1 MKATKTIA
9 MVLAVG
15 MVLAL
20 AGTAQAGLVAYWDFN
35 EGSGTTAADFSSN
48 DNDGTLFGT
57 PTWVAGQSGDAG
69 DFALEFDQGTTDGVT
84 VLDDPSLDLGSS
96 FTIGAWVYDQ
106 GSDWGRVIDRSFGG
120 DLSNYEFETGRN
132 GNNRNSF
139 WSLTDIE
146 FQQQPLFVIPLN
158 AWHHYAVTFDG
169 SDLRF
174 YLDGSLQGSPFA
186 IGGDQTLSDS
196 SNGLWIGRRD
206 ADTARTWDG
215 YLDDVIIFN
224 SVEDITQIM
233 NGTHPAMI
241 PEPDDVIPEPATM
254 ALCALAA
261 CGLGGYVRRRRKA

>member
-48 DNDGTLFGT
+48 DNDGTLVGS
-57 PTWVAGQSGDAG
+57 PTWVAGQSGGAG
-69 DFALEFDQGTTDGVT
+69 DSALEFDEGTTDGVQ
-84 VLDDPSLDLGSS
+84 VSDHPSLDLGSS
-96 FTIGAWVYDQ
+96 FTVGAWVYDQ
-106 GSDWGRVIDRSFGG
+106 GSGFSRMIDRDIGG
-120 DLSNYEFETGRN
+120 TSNYGLYTGRN
-132 GNNRNSF
+132 GDDRNGFFS
-139 WSLTDIE
+139 STDSE
-146 FQQQPLFVIPLN
+146 FDQRPGIMIPLD

-206 ADTARTWDG
+206 ADMARTWDG
-215 YLDDVIIFN
+215 YLDDVVIFN

-241 PEPDDVIPEPATM
+241 PEPGDVIPEPATM